1 MDVIYLQE
9 RKKVQAF
16 TCAVQML
23 LVALSLRMCC
33 SLVCKASRNTSFP
46 AASLKWKYA
55 YLKNLTLKDGNAYL
69 GIK

>member
-1 MDVIYLQE
+1 MIVNRFQQLPNE
-9 RKKVQAF
+9 CVLLAGKKKVQGF

-55 YLKNLTLKDGNAYL
+55 HNMH
-69 GIK
+69 I